1 MHQQAQTK
9 CDMKSVRKWYGAMI
23 LTGAILWVVVGIIF
37 SLREPGNGNGVY
49 RKTHDLIFLL
59 GIGITLILTSLA
71 HLLWLQRHSSKKL
84 AVTAVINVL
93 GGLTFLSGGILVA
106 INPGPFPL
114 ILFIGYPISAA
125 GIILTGVFGRQFKLF
140 SSGVSFTIMAMGI
153 ALLFFNDQYMPW
165 MASVLGGAA
174 IWLTFRFFFR
184 THQFR
189 SWHTEAPKETY
200 TMGEVTRQ

>member
-1 MHQQAQTK
+1 MRQQAQTK

-71 HLLWLQRHSSKKL
+71 HLLWLHRHSSKKL

-93 GGLTFLSGGILVA
+93 GGLTFLGGGILVA

-114 ILFIGYPISAA
+114 FFLLVIRFLLPASYLPVYLAVSSSCFLPACLLPSWLWELPYCSLTISICR
-125 GIILTGVFGRQFKLF
+125 GWHRYWEGLPFG
-140 SSGVSFTIMAMGI
+140 
-153 ALLFFNDQYMPW
+153 
-165 MASVLGGAA
+165 
-174 IWLTFRFFFR
+174 
-184 THQFR
+184 
-189 SWHTEAPKETY
+189 
-200 TMGEVTRQ
+200 